1 VRVVLAVS
9 LFVCLIAVAAVLSP
23 ADAAVRSCLPPVTSD
38 VAQADTELAGKRK
51 ALESWTAKVLRFG
64 PGFTRW
70 QLATRRQLV
79 CRPNRTQ
86 PGRGFACVA
95 SAAPCTIDQIP
106 SQPKRRLT
114 PRPGRNVPFEV

>member
-1 VRVVLAVS
+1 VRGMLLVFVFSCSTVS
-9 LFVCLIAVAAVLSP
+9 IAAP
-23 ADAAVRSCLPPVTSD
+23 ATAAVRTCLPTVTSD

-51 ALESWTAKVLRFG
+51 ALESWTAKVVRFG

-70 QLATRRQLV
+70 QLAVRRQLV
-79 CRPNRTQ
+79 CKPNRTQ

-95 SAAPCTIDQIP
+95 VATPCTIDQAP
-106 SQPKRRLT
+106 NQPKRRLT